1 MIHQTIFIHNLKN
14 LPQLYRIMNAIRKIS
29 MKDRSFAAM
38 AVNCAEKS
46 TMLMRHGCV
55 AVANGRVL
63 STGYNHERSHSSDG
77 LLHNMCSCHAEIHA
91 IKKLCSQH
99 RHNSIKGQKERL
111 F

>member
-1 MIHQTIFIHNLKN
+1 
-14 LPQLYRIMNAIRKIS
+14 MNALRKIS

-63 STGYNHERSHSSDG
+63 STGYNHERSHSSD
-77 LLHNMCSCHAEIHA
+77 
-91 IKKLCSQH
+91 
-99 RHNSIKGQKERL
+99 
-111 F
+111 